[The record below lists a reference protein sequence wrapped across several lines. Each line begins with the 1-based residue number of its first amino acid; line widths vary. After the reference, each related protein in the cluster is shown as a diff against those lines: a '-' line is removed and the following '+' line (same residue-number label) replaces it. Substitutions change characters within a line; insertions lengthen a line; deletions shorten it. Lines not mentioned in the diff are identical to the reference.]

1 MGWPFFADS
10 FIFCDHQQRVLGRT
24 MGRIQR
30 KKSPGDKKRKKQRAS
45 SSEKAPAAKPGAS
58 AKGQGVAS
66 AGSAKG
72 AKKSAAT
79 TQKTS
84 VVGAAPAA
92 ARATESF
99 FSKALQFLREVK
111 VELKKV
117 AWPSRKQTIGST
129 AVVIA
134 LVMLISL
141 FLGVVD
147 MGLSTLIQ
155 FVLN

>member
-1 MGWPFFADS
+1 
-10 FIFCDHQQRVLGRT
+10 

-30 KKSPGDKKRKKQRAS
+30 KKSSAAKKKKKQATGS
-45 SSEKAPAAKPGAS
+45 QAAAGAE
-58 AKGQGVAS
+58 
-66 AGSAKG
+66 G
-72 AKKSAAT
+72 AKKSGIKKAGLSDGSA
-79 TQKTS
+79 KAPA
-84 VVGAAPAA
+84 VKKAAPSKKKPTATSPPAA
-92 ARATESF
+92 KTRDNIFT
-99 FSKALQFLREVK
+99 KAAQFLREVK

-147 MGLSTLIQ
+147 FGISSLIRI
-155 FVLN
+155 VLQ

>member
-1 MGWPFFADS
+1 
-10 FIFCDHQQRVLGRT
+10 

-30 KKSPGDKKRKKQRAS
+30 KKSSGAKKKKKQATAS
-45 SSEKAPAAKPGAS
+45 LAAAGAGNAKQSDIKKVALSDTSAKTPVKKKAPQPKKKSVATSQPAAKP
-58 AKGQGVAS
+58 KDNIFT
-66 AGSAKG
+66 
-72 AKKSAAT
+72 KSA
-79 TQKTS
+79 
-84 VVGAAPAA
+84 
-92 ARATESF
+92 
-99 FSKALQFLREVK
+99 QFLREVK

-147 MGLSTLIQ
+147 FGISSLIRI
-155 FVLN
+155 VLQ